1 MRNPRTVFSLLL
13 AVTLL
18 PAFLS
23 GQARPK
29 VTLNPTLSPPKS
41 PVLASGKNFLP
52 GAHIIASLDTQQ
64 IGEALADA
72 SGGFKNARIN
82 IPSGI
87 PEGRHTMAFIDIS
100 NPQGYTVTL
109 PFTIQTN
116 WPQRHF
122 DAQNTAN
129 NPYEWKIDTNT
140 VKALAPV
147 WNTVGKPQACMFNRA
162 YTFDPAAIVM
172 GGVVYYSNDAVGLQ
186 ALDAAT
192 GSFLWGFDTTGTG
205 SGNCGGEPVGDNR
218 HTVMLGNTVGTVWAI
233 NTLTHGAAWFH
244 PGFPFNNNGDEFAML
259 SAGTS
264 LFVVIPSDGSL
275 TSLGEA
281 NGGVTNWSL
290 SLGSDSVGLPAWNK
304 GRVFPFAYS
313 DALAYNATTASLIW
327 QTPVPNQC
335 CAYNPVAGAN
345 TVYYTAEA
353 VSLSNSSISAFDAT
367 KGKKLWT
374 TSVVGRVQTA
384 PALANGLFYT
394 ANTLALN
401 GELLAIMAL
410 DKFGASPWV
419 NFLGLTV
426 TSFSS
431 PIVANGVVYV
441 GIANGKNS
449 VVALDGSD
457 GTLLWSFDFPG
468 GYGRPSPLA
477 VVDGTLYVGA
487 PTPGGNSDI
496 FAFR

>member
-1 MRNPRTVFSLLL
+1 MRNRWTVFTLLL

-29 VTLNPTLSPPKS
+29 VTLNPTLAPPKS

-72 SGGFKNARIN
+72 NGAFKNARIN

-87 PEGRHTMAFIDIS
+87 PEGRHTMAFIDVS
-100 NPQGYTVTL
+100 NPQGYTVL
-109 PFTIQTN
+109 IPLTIQTN
-116 WPQRHF
+116 WPQQRF
-122 DAQNTAN
+122 DPQNTAN

-147 WNTVGKPQACMFNRA
+147 WNTVGKPVACNFNSIHA
-162 YTFDPAAIVM
+162 FNLQTGAIVM
-172 GGVVYYSNDAVGLQ
+172 GGVVYYVNDVVGLE

-192 GSFLWGFDTTGTG
+192 GNFLWGFDTTGTG
-205 SGNCGGEPVGDNR
+205 SGNCAAQPAGDNR
-218 HTVMLGNTVGTVWAI
+218 HLIMLGNSLGEVWAI
-233 NTLTHGAAWFH
+233 NTLTHGTAWFH
-244 PGFPFNNNGDEFAML
+244 PGFTFDNNGDRFSLL

-264 LFVVIPSDGSL
+264 LFVGTTSDDSL

-281 NGGVTNWSL
+281 NGGVQNWSL
-290 SLGSDSVGLPAWNK
+290 SGHNFGELPAWSK
-304 GRVFPFAYS
+304 GRIFPS
-313 DALAYNATTASLIW
+313 NEGVALAYNANTASLIW
-327 QTPVPNQC
+327 QTPLPQC
-335 CAYNPVAGAN
+335 CGFDPVAGAN
-345 TVYYTAEA
+345 MVYYSAPA
-353 VSLSNSSISAFDAT
+353 AGLSNSFISAVDAT
-367 KGKKLWT
+367 KGSKLWT
-374 TSVVGRVQTA
+374 TSVPGTVPTA
-384 PALANGLFYT
+384 PALANGLLFT
-394 ANTLALN
+394 ASDP
-401 GELLAIMAL
+401 GSRGLLAIIAL

-419 NFLGLTV
+419 NFLGLNV
-426 TSFSS
+426 TGFSS
-431 PIVANGVVYV
+431 PIVANSVVYV

-449 VVALDGSD
+449 IVALDGND

-468 GYGRPSPLA
+468 YGTPSPLA